1 MNRKMIF
8 QQFKDIAS
16 DNWKLIDFV
25 ALKSKIG
32 DLFFDTYY
40 LEGHAMYEH
49 SLTNTDMKFID
60 FTREIG
66 VYGISEKMDSS
77 NKDIDKFYIRTNI
90 SNEKQELSL
99 INYLVKNKLLSNN
112 QKDIINYLRNM
123 DIGINDNDYRALYF
137 CGFSKNVASKEFD
150 SIRFYFKC
158 FGVNEMIDNS
168 LDYLK
173 YCEQDPMIRKDIT
186 FQIIKQMIIEE
197 QVKLRFIGI
206 EISNTN
212 ELKIKYYISQS
223 KETVD
228 LSDLLLYLKNYKQ
241 YEINAEN
248 LIKSLPDIS
257 IYKCSLI
264 QLSSGYTNE
273 GECINMYFEKNQN
286 NKKIFYSIKEG
297 IVLRDVG
304 GVVFLIDI
312 HEKYYYDYKN
322 MFSVNDIGKVI
333 IKFAL
338 NNKVFTIEAV
348 VSYLKSIIKDY
359 HPEMYSLI
367 YSDCQKFINELL
379 DLGYVEEIK

>member
-1 MNRKMIF
+1 MNRKTISQRF
-8 QQFKDIAS
+8 EDIAS
-16 DNWKLIDFV
+16 DAWNLIDLV
-25 ALKSKIG
+25 SLKSKKDNLI
-32 DLFFDTYY
+32 FDVYY
-40 LEGHAMYEH
+40 LDGHAMYEQY
-49 SLTNTDMKFID
+49 LTKTDMQFID

-66 VYGISEKMDSS
+66 VYGTSEKMNLS
-77 NKDIDKFYIRTNI
+77 NKEIDKFYIRTNI
-90 SNEKQELSL
+90 SNQKQEISL
-99 INYLVKNKLLSNN
+99 IKYLSANKILSND
-112 QKDIINYLRNM
+112 QKDIINYLRNI
-123 DIGINDNDYRALYF
+123 DIRVNENDYKSFYF
-137 CGFSKNVASKEFD
+137 CGFSKNIASKEFD
-150 SIRFYFKC
+150 TIRFYFKC
-158 FGVNEMIDNS
+158 FGVDEMTDNNM
-168 LDYLK
+168 DYLE
-173 YCEQDPMIRKDIT
+173 YCEQYPTIRKDIT
-186 FQIIKQMIIEE
+186 FQIIKKMIIQG
-197 QVKLRFIGI
+197 QVKLRSIGI
-206 EISNTN
+206 EISNPH

-228 LSDLLLYLKNYKQ
+228 LSNILYNLKQ
-241 YEINAEN
+241 YDQYKTNVEKLLNNIPN
-248 LIKSLPDIS
+248 KSVF
-257 IYKCSLI
+257 KCTFI

-322 MFSVNDIGKVI
+322 LFSVNDIGKVI

>member
-25 ALKSKIG
+25 GLKSKTG

-49 SLTNTDMKFID
+49 SLTNSDMKFID

-66 VYGISEKMDSS
+66 VYGTSEKMYSS

-123 DIGINDNDYRALYF
+123 DIGINDNDYRALSLG
-137 CGFSKNVASKEFD
+137 GFSKNVASKEFD

-322 MFSVNDIGKVI
+322 LFSVNDIGKVI

>member
-1 MNRKMIF
+1 MWV
-8 QQFKDIAS
+8 FK
-16 DNWKLIDFV
+16 
-25 ALKSKIG
+25 
-32 DLFFDTYY
+32 
-40 LEGHAMYEH
+40 
-49 SLTNTDMKFID
+49 
-60 FTREIG
+60 
-66 VYGISEKMDSS
+66 
-77 NKDIDKFYIRTNI
+77 
-90 SNEKQELSL
+90 
-99 INYLVKNKLLSNN
+99 
-112 QKDIINYLRNM
+112 
-123 DIGINDNDYRALYF
+123 
-137 CGFSKNVASKEFD
+137 
-150 SIRFYFKC
+150 
-158 FGVNEMIDNS
+158 
-168 LDYLK
+168 
-173 YCEQDPMIRKDIT
+173 
-186 FQIIKQMIIEE
+186 
-197 QVKLRFIGI
+197 
-206 EISNTN
+206 
-212 ELKIKYYISQS
+212 KYYISQS
-223 KETVD
+223 KKTVD
-228 LSDLLLYLKNYKQ
+228 LSDLLYYLMNYKQ
-241 YEINAEN
+241 YKINAEN

-322 MFSVNDIGKVI
+322 LFSVNDIGKVI

>member
-1 MNRKMIF
+1 
-8 QQFKDIAS
+8 
-16 DNWKLIDFV
+16 
-25 ALKSKIG
+25 
-32 DLFFDTYY
+32 
-40 LEGHAMYEH
+40 MYEQY
-49 SLTNTDMKFID
+49 LTKTDMQFID

-66 VYGISEKMDSS
+66 VYGTSEKMNLS
-77 NKDIDKFYIRTNI
+77 NKEIDKFYIRTNI
-90 SNEKQELSL
+90 SNQKQEISL
-99 INYLVKNKLLSNN
+99 IKYLSANKILSNN
-112 QKDIINYLRNM
+112 QKDIINYLRNI
-123 DIGINDNDYRALYF
+123 DIRVNENDYKSFYF
-137 CGFSKNVASKEFD
+137 CGFSKNIASKEFD
-150 SIRFYFKC
+150 TIRFYFKC
-158 FGVNEMIDNS
+158 FGVDEMTDNNM
-168 LDYLK
+168 DYLE
-173 YCEQDPMIRKDIT
+173 YCEQYPTIRKDIT
-186 FQIIKQMIIEE
+186 FQIIKKMIIQG
-197 QVKLRFIGI
+197 QVKLRSIGI
-206 EISNTN
+206 EISNPH

-228 LSDLLLYLKNYKQ
+228 LSNILYNLKQ
-241 YEINAEN
+241 YDQYKTNVEKLLNNIPN
-248 LIKSLPDIS
+248 KSVF
-257 IYKCSLI
+257 KCTFI

-322 MFSVNDIGKVI
+322 LFSVNDIGKVI

>member
-1 MNRKMIF
+1 MNRKKIF

-25 ALKSKIG
+25 GLKSKTG

-49 SLTNTDMKFID
+49 SLTKTDMKFID

-112 QKDIINYLRNM
+112 QKDIINCLRNM

-173 YCEQDPMIRKDIT
+173 YCEQNPMIRKDIT
-186 FQIIKQMIIEE
+186 FQIIKQLIIKE

-206 EISNTN
+206 EISNPN

-223 KETVD
+223 KEIVD
-228 LSDLLLYLKNYKQ
+228 LSDLLYYLMNYKQ
-241 YEINAEN
+241 YKINAEN
-248 LIKSLPDIS
+248 LKKSLPDIS

-322 MFSVNDIGKVI
+322 LFSVNDIGKVI

>member
-25 ALKSKIG
+25 GLKSKTG

-49 SLTNTDMKFID
+49 SLTNSDMKFID

-66 VYGISEKMDSS
+66 VYGTSEKMYSS

-123 DIGINDNDYRALYF
+123 DIGINDNDYRVLSF

-322 MFSVNDIGKVI
+322 LFSVNDIGKVI

>member
-1 MNRKMIF
+1 
-8 QQFKDIAS
+8 
-16 DNWKLIDFV
+16 
-25 ALKSKIG
+25 
-32 DLFFDTYY
+32 
-40 LEGHAMYEH
+40 
-49 SLTNTDMKFID
+49 
-60 FTREIG
+60 
-66 VYGISEKMDSS
+66 
-77 NKDIDKFYIRTNI
+77 
-90 SNEKQELSL
+90 
-99 INYLVKNKLLSNN
+99 
-112 QKDIINYLRNM
+112 
-123 DIGINDNDYRALYF
+123 
-137 CGFSKNVASKEFD
+137 
-150 SIRFYFKC
+150 
-158 FGVNEMIDNS
+158 MIDNS

-322 MFSVNDIGKVI
+322 LFSVNDIGKVI

-338 NNKVFTIEAV
+338 N
-348 VSYLKSIIKDY
+348 
-359 HPEMYSLI
+359 
-367 YSDCQKFINELL
+367 
-379 DLGYVEEIK
+379 